1 MAPDSQHFIS
11 FVTYERAQK
20 AGVLYNTR
28 AKRLAIDK
36 NPNLLG
42 PFISHGESKML

>member
-20 AGVLYNTR
+20 AGVLNNTQTEM
-28 AKRLAIDK
+28 LGMDK
-36 NPNLLG
+36 NSNLFG
-42 PFISHGESKML
+42 PFVSFEESKML